1 MAMDYAETT
10 AAGNPVTVKRMRRLP
25 GRRHRGVH
33 PEMGEC
39 SAGTFFACHSCVTSQ
54 VDKSRRKAKE
64 IGVLETRS
72 LSSCSL

>member
-1 MAMDYAETT
+1 MDYAETT

-54 VDKSRRKAKE
+54 V
-64 IGVLETRS
+64 
-72 LSSCSL
+72 